1 MYVCTHVFSLCLSV
15 LLFIVSSRS
24 ECIDFPVEMLSEDKA
39 RKTLERVELLNKIRE
54 DILTHVMLDERLK
67 LCQPSADLP
76 EWWQPGKH
84 DKDLLIGAA
93 K

>member
-1 MYVCTHVFSLCLSV
+1 MFCSH
-15 LLFIVSSRS
+15 S
-24 ECIDFPVEMLSEDKA
+24 ECTDVNIDMLSEDKA
-39 RKTLERVELLNKIRE
+39 RKILERIELLSKIRE

-93 K
+93 S

>member
-1 MYVCTHVFSLCLSV
+1 MSTSLDNLSIIYLCCCLFCSH
-15 LLFIVSSRS
+15 S
-24 ECIDFPVEMLSEDKA
+24 ECTDINIDMLSEDKA
-39 RKTLERVELLNKIRE
+39 RKILERIELLSKIRE

-76 EWWQPGKH
+76 EWWQLGKH

-93 K
+93 R